1 LLLLKIMNRSSSP
14 ANPLAIILNGAN
26 AVGSYLA
33 DSLLS
38 QNCRVICLD
47 ELDPLK
53 ENNINHLLDNRNF
66 KVLSDLSDHQQQADY
81 VFCLES
87 KWSKFL
93 ENDQLSQARWLFLD
107 SEFDDTVFD
116 QAKKLDLDCR
126 FACADGIF
134 GPRMDLNRDS
144 WTAKLVS
151 DIFFRH
157 RAKLAGDGSSLVYP
171 LFVKDLA
178 SGLTA
183 ALFMP
188 QSEGQVFYFAGEE
201 ITLFSFAKLWSDQIG
216 QVKIEFDEKKSPPK
230 LNYQREVDLSGK
242 ELGWKINFS
251 HPEAVVATTD
261 WLSRPDV
268 SRLFS
273 SAGTNFSPA
282 GSAQAKEEKKKAKEK
297 NIKPSSSKQKAGPE
311 SFSVSKKE
319 VLDDKPEAES
329 EGLWLSRQPEKK
341 PTKKD
346 SSLLIHKIKISQLLQ
361 EKSAKPQSNL
371 AHKEK
376 NKPAMGK
383 AWRLVG
389 LGLLFLL
396 IVFSPLL
403 FLIKDLFSA
412 AFYLNKSQNSCFA
425 GRLSLCQEQAQKA
438 QKHFYLSSNT
448 ADKLTPLL
456 SFLLGQDNF
465 AQTIKIVTLGQE
477 AAEALGYFSESAYQL
492 GQVFEAI
499 INSDKEKEFANLIK
513 AGQQSAQSAY
523 FKLTNVAATSK
534 NLSAP
539 FIKQNLSQLPAI
551 IEGIEITLDSLPLL
565 VDFLSYEEQTI
576 ILLLQNNM
584 ELRPTGG
591 FIGSLAVMDFS
602 SGQLIDFTVK
612 DVYEADGQLKGQ
624 VEPPQDLKEYLG
636 EETWYLR
643 DANWSPDFPT
653 TARQIL
659 WFWEKQLD
667 KRADGVVA
675 INLQVAKKVLSAL
688 GEVYLPDYQET
699 INAQNLFER
708 AEYHS
713 EVGFF
718 PGSTQKKDFLGS
730 LAFEILETLKRQD
743 QLSASLLT
751 AFQQSLLE
759 EEIMMYFADPNLE
772 KQVMGLGFDGGI
784 KEAVCQKENCLS
796 SYLWPVDTNVGAN
809 KANFF
814 IKRRLI
820 QRLGVDDN
828 QVGHSLRLTWQN
840 TAQTE
845 SWPAG
850 TYKNYW
856 RLYVPSSA
864 ILQEVFL
871 ENNAGQR
878 QAIDLGVH
886 QEMGKKVWSYLIEVP
901 INSQVT
907 LEVNYQI
914 KNQFDGDRKRL
925 VYLVQKQPGS
935 VWDEDVTLISYP
947 TSWLPLIVSPEGEV
961 SSGAITYRNLLD
973 RDRLFEFEWGEP

>member
-1 LLLLKIMNRSSSP
+1 MLLLKIMNRSSSP
-14 ANPLAIILNGAN
+14 ANPLAIILSGAS

-38 QNCRVICLD
+38 QNCRVICFD
-47 ELDPLK
+47 ELNPLK

-66 KVLSDLSDHQQQADY
+66 EVLSDFSDYHQQADY

-107 SEFDDTVFD
+107 SKFNDNVFD
-116 QAKKLDLDCR
+116 QARNLDLDCR

-134 GPRMDLNRDS
+134 GPRMDLNRGS

-151 DIFFRH
+151 DIFFR
-157 RAKLAGDGSSLVYP
+157 RRVKLAGDGSGLVYP

-201 ITLFSFAKLWSDQIG
+201 ITLFSFAKLWADQIG

-230 LNYQREVDLSGK
+230 LNYQREVDLSKK

-251 HPEAVVATTD
+251 HPEAVVATVN
-261 WLSRPDV
+261 WLNRPDV
-268 SRLFS
+268 GRLFS
-273 SAGTNFSPA
+273 SVGTSFSSA
-282 GSAQAKEEKKKAKEK
+282 GSNQTGEEKKSKKKDDKRSLSKEK
-297 NIKPSSSKQKAGPE
+297 ANSWSFLVSPE
-311 SFSVSKKE
+311 EVS
-319 VLDDKPEAES
+319 DDKLETES

-341 PTKKD
+341 PIEEEA
-346 SSLLIHKIKISQLLQ
+346 SPLIHKIEISQLLQ
-361 EKSAKPQSNL
+361 EKPEKSQPNL
-371 AHKEK
+371 AQKKK

-389 LGLLFLL
+389 LGLLSLL
-396 IVFSPLL
+396 IIFSPFL

-465 AQTIKIVTLGQE
+465 SQTIKIIALGQE

-499 INSDKEKEFANLIK
+499 INPEKEKEFISLIE

-539 FIKQNLSQLPAI
+539 FVKQNLSQLPAI
-551 IEGIEITLDSLPLL
+551 IEGTKITLDSLPLL
-565 VDFLSYEEQTI
+565 ADFLSYEEQTI

-591 FIGSLAVMDFS
+591 FIGSLAVVEFS
-602 SGQLIDFTVK
+602 SGQLVDFTVK

-624 VEPPQDLKEYLG
+624 VEPPPDLKEYLG

-653 TARQIL
+653 TAQQIL

-713 EVGFF
+713 EIGFF

-751 AFQQSLLE
+751 AVQQSFLE
-759 EEIMMYFADPNLE
+759 EEVMMYFTDPNLE
-772 KQVMGLGFDGGI
+772 KQVMDLGFDGGI
-784 KEAVCQKENCLS
+784 KEAVCQKTSCLS
-796 SYLWPVDTNVGAN
+796 SYLWPIDTNVGAN

-820 QRLGVDDN
+820 QRLGVGDN
-828 QVGHSLRLTWQN
+828 QVSHSLRLTWQN

-850 TYKNYW
+850 AYKNYW

-864 ILQEVFL
+864 VLQEAFL
-871 ENNAGQR
+871 ENNSGQR
-878 QAIDLGVH
+878 QAIDLGDR
-886 QEMGKKVWSYLIEVP
+886 QEMGKKVWSYLVEVP

-914 KNQFDGDRKRL
+914 KNQFNEDRKRL

-935 VWDEDVTLISYP
+935 AWDEDVTLVSYP
-947 TSWLPLIVSPEGEV
+947 ANWLPLIVSPEGEV
-961 SSGAITYRNLLD
+961 SSGAITYRNFLN

>member
-1 LLLLKIMNRSSSP
+1 MNRSSSP
-14 ANPLAIILNGAN
+14 ANPLAVILGGAS
-26 AVGSYLA
+26 AVGSHLS
-33 DSLLS
+33 DSLLA
-38 QNCRVICLD
+38 QNCRVFCLD
-47 ELDPLK
+47 KLDRLK
-53 ENNINHLLDNRNF
+53 ENNVEHLLDNHNF
-66 KVLSDLSDHQQQADY
+66 KILSDLSDHQQQADY
-81 VFCLES
+81 VFCLEP

-93 ENDQLSQARWLFLD
+93 ENNQLHRARWLFLD
-107 SEFDDTVFD
+107 SEFNDTVFD
-116 QAKKLDLDCR
+116 QAKNLDLDCR
-126 FACADGIF
+126 FACADGVF
-134 GPRMDLNRDS
+134 GPRMNLSRDS

-151 DIFFRH
+151 DAFFRH
-157 RAKLAGDGSSLVYP
+157 RVKVAGDGSSLVYP
-171 LFVKDLA
+171 LFVKDLT

-201 ITLFSFAKLWSDQIG
+201 ITLFSFAKLWSDQVG
-216 QVKIEFDEKKSPPK
+216 SVKIEFDGKKSPPK
-230 LNYQREVDLSGK
+230 LNYQREVELSGK

-251 HPEAVVATTD
+251 HPEAVVATIN
-261 WLSRPDV
+261 WLNRPDV
-268 SRLFS
+268 NRLFS
-273 SAGTNFSPA
+273 SSGTNFSPDKS
-282 GSAQAKEEKKKAKEK
+282 GQAKEKKKTGEKSTKTLSGKEK
-297 NIKPSSSKQKAGPE
+297 SEPE
-311 SFSVSKKE
+311 SFFISPKE
-319 VLDDKPEAES
+319 TSDDKSEAES
-329 EGLWLSRQPEKK
+329 EGLWLSRQPKK
-341 PTKKD
+341 EPTKED
-346 SSLLIHKIKISQLLQ
+346 SSLLIHKIKISRLLQ
-361 EKSAKPQSNL
+361 EKSKKPQPNF
-371 AHKEK
+371 AHKK
-376 NKPAMGK
+376 KKKPAMGK
-383 AWRLVG
+383 TWRLVG
-389 LGLLFLL
+389 WGLLFLL

-425 GRLSLCQEQAQKA
+425 GQLSACQEQAQKA

-448 ADKLTPLL
+448 AEKLTPLL

-465 AQTIKIVTLGQE
+465 SQTIKIVTLGQE

-492 GQVFEAI
+492 GQVFGAI
-499 INSDKEKEFANLIK
+499 INPEQEKEFAGLIE

-551 IEGIEITLDSLPLL
+551 IEGTKITLDSLPLL
-565 VDFLSYEEQTI
+565 VDFLAHEEQTI

-591 FIGSLAVMDFS
+591 FIGSLAVMEFS

-624 VEPPQDLKEYLG
+624 VEPPEDLKEYLG

-667 KRADGVVA
+667 KKADGVVA

-759 EEIMMYFADPNLE
+759 EEVMMYFVDPNLE
-772 KQVMGLGFDGGI
+772 KQVMGLDFDGGI
-784 KEAVCQKENCLS
+784 KEAVCQKESCLS
-796 SYLWPVDTNVGAN
+796 SYLWTVDTNVGAN

-820 QRLGVDDN
+820 QRLGVGDS

-864 ILQEVFL
+864 ILQEAFL

-886 QEMGKKVWSYLIEVP
+886 QEMGKKVWGYLVEVP

-914 KNQFDGDRKRL
+914 KNQFSGNRKRL

-935 VWDEDVTLISYP
+935 AWDEDVTLISYP
-947 TSWLPLIVSPEGEV
+947 ADWLPLIVSPEGEV
-961 SSGAITYRNLLD
+961 SSGAITYRNFLD